1 MPSHVAAELST
12 FSGSARSPY
21 AIRSF

>member
-21 AIRSF
+21 AIRSS